1 MNEREMVVV
10 PMGFNCDFAMIME
23 CEYMVNVGIQP
34 GDMLYFRAQQTA
46 ESGDLVLVLVEGETR
61 LRRII
66 FGDNSTFLQTF
77 PTKGA
82 PVERYKG
89 ADRKRVEVLGKLVGL
104 ARSLERTDAPNED

>member
-10 PMGFNCDFAMIME
+10 PGCYHCDYAMTMASKD
-23 CEYMVNVGIQP
+23 MVNAGIKP
-34 GDMLYFRAQQTA
+34 GDMLYFCAQQTA